1 MKFNYNKLKGKIK
14 EKYQNQK
21 TFAKMLKINPSTL
34 SQKLSNSIIIS
45 TSEVIIYSK
54 KLGIPKDEIVDF
66 FFVLEDSGLNDA

>member
-1 MKFNYNKLKGKIK
+1 MKFNYQKLKGKIT
-14 EKYQNQK
+14 EKYKTQK

-34 SQKLSNSIIIS
+34 SQKLSNGIIIS
-45 TSEVIIYSK
+45 TSEVIVYSK